1 MPQAA
6 NSDPSPQPTG
16 SQNIEA
22 QKSAPQDSGFANSA
36 PQDNAA
42 QPPAASD
49 SAAQAGGQ
57 DALQNGHPVAAFASF
72 DAAFELA
79 SLASFPDGST
89 EMLPAGQGIGVATV
103 SADTLQ
109 DWIQNSMSG
118 GSFHFGALFADAAT
132 DGNAPVPMSASV
144 DTSPDAHDSFMVS
157 ADGSIGSADLFDA
170 PGSMPPCVHDSSEI
184 VTAAIPISQPAV
196 SWSSAAPMPDFTAPV
211 TNLPASFPT
220 AQISA
225 PQFAF
230 SAPAAAPQ
238 LAWIGDVG
246 SGLITDGAHTGSGS
260 SSGGGSGG
268 SGTPVHSASGT
279 ASSGFVINVVYDSSV
294 ANAPSGLTAAV
305 AAVVSYYE
313 SVITTP
319 VSITI
324 DVGYGEIAGQSLGS
338 GALGESETY
347 LTSVSY
353 AALQGALVKNADAIG
368 DTAAAAS
375 LPTATPVS
383 GQFWVSTAEAK
394 ALGLAGAST
403 SVDGYVGFASN
414 ANFAYSEASGV
425 GSGQY
430 DFYSVVAHEISEVM
444 GRQVLVG
451 ESFAGTTG
459 YEPLDLFH
467 YSAAGVRDFSGTIA
481 GYASANG
488 GSTSLDAF
496 NTNPGGDFG
505 DWASSAGNDAF
516 DAYANP
522 GVVNAV
528 SASDLALLGLLGWDP
543 ATTGST
549 PAPTPPVATA
559 PVVAIHLATDTGVS
573 STDNITSKDAL
584 VGTADANAKVT
595 LSIGSHVIGTATAS
609 STGAWSFTPSG
620 LTAGQYIVTAS
631 ETNSAGLTGSAALT
645 FTYEPSAPVVVSETA
660 SSTGILTAGQT
671 VMLSLNMSEAVMVT
685 GGVPTLALNDGGTAT
700 YDAAHSTATSLAFD
714 YTATAGQYASALSVT
729 GLTLH
734 GATIAD
740 LAGNTA
746 NTSGALTSIAG
757 LGVDATTPVASP
769 DYAHDALGG
778 AMSAVAK
785 SGVLANDHDSNPADV
800 LSVSA
805 VNGAAA
811 GVGHSVAGAFGN
823 LTLNADG
830 SYSYANTNT
839 AAVSAAGGVVEDSF
853 SYTVNNGHGGTA
865 TSTLSVLIT
874 NPGETYSVAK
884 AGGTLNGG
892 PAGSVLDGTAG
903 NATLNAGNSGAQ
915 WLVGAGG
922 DTLKGGN
929 SADTFVF
936 GPNFGLE
943 TINNFNTA
951 HDTIELPQSVFANF
965 AALAADMHTVG
976 GNAVIALDA
985 QDIITVSHVAAAS
998 LTAHNFH
1005 FIA

>member
-1 MPQAA
+1 V
-6 NSDPSPQPTG
+6 G
-16 SQNIEA
+16 
-22 QKSAPQDSGFANSA
+22 
-36 PQDNAA
+36 
-42 QPPAASD
+42 
-49 SAAQAGGQ
+49 
-57 DALQNGHPVAAFASF
+57 LQNAVAEVVAAPDHAARAPLDASF
-72 DAAFELA
+72 DLASNLA
-79 SLASFPDGST
+79 SLAAFPDSVA
-89 EMLPAGQGIGVATV
+89 EMTPTGQGLGQGFGMAGVST
-103 SADTLQ
+103 DTLQ
-109 DWIQNSMSG
+109 DWIDSAMSG
-118 GSFHFGALFADAAT
+118 GSFHFSALDSDAPT
-132 DGNAPVPMSASV
+132 VSVSHSA
-144 DTSPDAHDSFMVS
+144 DTSPDAAPDNFPVL
-157 ADGSIGSADLFDA
+157 ADGSTGSADTFDA
-170 PGSMPPCVHDSSEI
+170 HGFFAPSDSSEI
-184 VTAAIPISQPAV
+184 VTATIPTQQAVSNWSYSAPLQDCSASASNPPISV
-196 SWSSAAPMPDFTAPV
+196 
-211 TNLPASFPT
+211 PT
-220 AQISA
+220 AQ
-225 PQFAF
+225 FN
-230 SAPAAAPQ
+230 APQ
-238 LAWIGDVG
+238 LALSTPAAATELAWVGDIG
-246 SGLITDGAHTGSGS
+246 SGLITGGSHTGSGTS
-260 SSGGGSGG
+260 SSGGSG
-268 SGTPVHSASGT
+268 GTPVHAASGT

-294 ANAPSGLTAAV
+294 ANAPSGFTAAV
-305 AAVVSYYE
+305 AAVVNYYE

-319 VSITI
+319 VTITI

-353 AALQGALVKNADAIG
+353 AALQSALVKNANAIG

-375 LPTATPVS
+375 LPSASPVS

-425 GSGQY
+425 GASQY

-444 GRQVLVG
+444 GRQVMVG

-467 YSAAGVRDFSGTIA
+467 YSAAGVRDFSGTTA

-516 DAYANP
+516 NAYANP

-543 ATTGST
+543 ATTSST
-549 PAPTPPVATA
+549 PAPTPPPTATA
-559 PVVAIHLATDTGVS
+559 PVVAIRLATDTGVS
-573 STDNITSKDAL
+573 ATDNITSNDAL
-584 VGTADANAKVT
+584 TGTADPNATVT
-595 LSIGSHVIGTATAS
+595 LTIGSHVIGTATAG

-620 LTAGQYIVTAS
+620 LTSGQYTVTAS

-645 FTYEPSAPVVVSETA
+645 FTYEAAAPVVVSDTA
-660 SSTGILTAGQT
+660 SNTGTLTAGQA
-671 VMLSLNMSEAVMVT
+671 VMLSLNMSEAVLVT

-714 YTATAGQYASALSVT
+714 YTPTSGQYTSALSVT

-734 GATIAD
+734 GATIID

-746 NTSGALTSIAG
+746 ITTGAISNVSNLA
-757 LGVDATTPVASP
+757 VDATTPVASP
-769 DYAHDALGG
+769 DYSHDALGG
-778 AMSAVAK
+778 SMSASAK
-785 SGVLANDHDSNPADV
+785 SGVLANDHDADTADV
-800 LSVSA
+800 LSVNA
-805 VNGAAA
+805 VNGAAV
-811 GVGHSVAGAFGN
+811 GVGHAVAGAFGN
-823 LTLNADG
+823 LTLNSDG
-830 SYSYANTNT
+830 SYAYTNTNT
-839 AAVSAAGGVVEDSF
+839 AAVKAAGGVVEDSF
-853 SYTVNNGHGGTA
+853 SYTVSNGHGGTA

-874 NPGETYSVAK
+874 SPGETYSVAK

-915 WLVGAGG
+915 WLVGAAG
-922 DTLKGGN
+922 DTLKAG
-929 SADTFVF
+929 SSTDTFVF
-936 GPNFGLE
+936 GPNFGAE

-976 GNAVIALDA
+976 GNAVLELDA
-985 QDIITVSHVAAAS
+985 HDIITISHVAAVN
-998 LTAHNFH
+998 LTAQNFH